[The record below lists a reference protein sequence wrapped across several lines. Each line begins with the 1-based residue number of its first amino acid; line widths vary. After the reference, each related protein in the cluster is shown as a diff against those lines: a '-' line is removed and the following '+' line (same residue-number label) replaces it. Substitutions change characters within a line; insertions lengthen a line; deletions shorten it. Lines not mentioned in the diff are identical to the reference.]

1 MRTVA
6 NYSTPIGVS
15 PTPQDAAYRR
25 AQRQWKPVSMETD
38 ILQQFATFQRSKD
51 LADTTVRN
59 RHSILTSVQN
69 TAGRPLLDLTIHD
82 LREYLGKTGLAGG
95 SKRTYRG
102 ALIAFYEFAREEGIR
117 EDDPTIRLVPVT
129 APKGEPR
136 PFTKEQIDAML
147 TSGAY
152 RKTRAMILLGY
163 YQGFRVSSIA
173 RVHGHDIDI
182 TGGTIRTMGKGRK
195 ERTLPL
201 HPMIAE
207 LAKTMPSDSW
217 WFPARKDSSKPMQ
230 SASVTNLITLAK
242 KRAGI
247 RDPHLTPHSLRHS
260 FGTHLAD
267 QDVDIRVIQK
277 LMMHESLATT
287 QIYTG
292 VSERRKRE
300 GILALAPMPIP
311 DHSGRTTFPTA
322 A

>member
-6 NYSTPIGVS
+6 HYSTPSGVS
-15 PTPQDAAYRR
+15 PIPQVSALSRAHSNWNAA
-25 AQRQWKPVSMETD
+25 SMETD
-38 ILQQFATFQRSKD
+38 ILQLFAEFERSKG

-59 RHSILTSVQN
+59 RHSILTSVQ
-69 TAGRPLLDLTIHD
+69 TTLGMPLLELSIHD
-82 LREYLGKTGLAGG
+82 LRAYLGRTGISQG

-102 ALIAFYEFAREEGIR
+102 ALIAFYTFAVDEGLL
-117 EDDPTIRLVPVT
+117 DVDPTIRLVPVT
-129 APKGEPR
+129 ALKGEPR
-136 PFTKEQIDAML
+136 PFTKAQIDAML
-147 TSGAY
+147 TTGAY

-173 RVHGHDIDI
+173 RVHGHDVDV
-182 TGGTIRTMGKGRK
+182 TGGTIRTVGKGSK

-201 HPMIAE
+201 HPVIAE
-207 LAKTMPSDSW
+207 LAAIMPADTW
-217 WFPARKDSSKPMQ
+217 WFPARKNTTQPMR

-247 RDPHLTPHSLRHS
+247 HDPHLTPHSLRHS

-267 QDVDIRVIQK
+267 EDVDVAVIQK

-292 VSERRKRE
+292 VSERRKRA

-311 DHSGRTTFPTA
+311 DHSGRQTLPRA